1 MVFVIGRIIL
11 PALWGL
17 PDGYGITGMNV
28 WRWKPRVR
36 EESLDKMV
44 QMLREQRFIWI
55 EDVEIKEMEVE
66 VESGFYVK

>member
-1 MVFVIGRIIL
+1 MEMEAQG
-11 PALWGL
+11 
-17 PDGYGITGMNV
+17 T
-28 WRWKPRVR
+28 

-55 EDVEIKEMEVE
+55 EDVEMKEMEVE

>member
-1 MVFVIGRIIL
+1 MEMEAQG
-11 PALWGL
+11 
-17 PDGYGITGMNV
+17 T
-28 WRWKPRVR
+28 

>member
-1 MVFVIGRIIL
+1 MEAQG
-11 PALWGL
+11 
-17 PDGYGITGMNV
+17 T
-28 WRWKPRVR
+28 
-36 EESLDKMV
+36 EESLNKMV